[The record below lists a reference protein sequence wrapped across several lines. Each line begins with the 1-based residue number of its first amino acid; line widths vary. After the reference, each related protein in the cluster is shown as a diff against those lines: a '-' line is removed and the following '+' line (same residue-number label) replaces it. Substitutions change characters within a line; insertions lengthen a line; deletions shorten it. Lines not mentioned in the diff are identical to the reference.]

1 MTILSDLPTKCT
13 DSSILGYLLPLPLLL
28 YYTVIFHINYLMEK
42 SYVLVFYCRYN
53 KWSRA

>member
-42 SYVLVFYCRYN
+42 YYVL
-53 KWSRA
+53 